1 MNFYLTV
8 SLGFP
13 VYYFYHTG
21 VVSFKS
27 FNILIEFKYKRMAVV
42 FLITFPTLNYHQ
54 DQLWASAIIATQS
67 E

>member
-1 MNFYLTV
+1 
-8 SLGFP
+8 
-13 VYYFYHTG
+13 
-21 VVSFKS
+21 
-27 FNILIEFKYKRMAVV
+27 MAVV